1 MSEATA
7 AITDKGWS
15 IGFTPAHPVDPSPC
29 RARGLVQLSHTAQS
43 TAEAPSARIDT
54 SRLLAFLHRY
64 PQAWQTLRETVGHD
78 EAVRLAQLRRNDAMT
93 SLRVE
98 HRWSLQ
104 AIGDLFDLSRE
115 RVRQVTPAIEGV
127 GATPDL
133 EDVAPLDPQ
142 AVRRDLESLF
152 KKAVHHPEAWN
163 GRGQVSKPWVV
174 SQLGYEPNLPGLDFR
189 QLIDSKTRFLLRYG
203 VGLRTE
209 GAMRRWLRRMYFE
222 RHMTYA
228 DIANWLSGRFVDVA
242 PMTVHRFATKILG
255 IDGYARGSRPDR

>member
-7 AITDKGWS
+7 EVTDKGWS
-15 IGFTPAHPVDPSPC
+15 VGFTPPHPLAPSPC
-29 RARGLVQLSHTAQS
+29 RSRRLDHLTHPAQS
-43 TAEAPSARIDT
+43 TVQAPSSRIDT
-54 SRLLAFLHRY
+54 TRLSGFLDRY
-64 PQAWQTLRETVGHD
+64 PRAWQALRETVGHD
-78 EAVRLAQLRRNDAMT
+78 EAMRLAQLRRNEAMT

-115 RVRQVTPAIEGV
+115 RVRQLTPAIEGSGV
-127 GATPDL
+127 TPDPK
-133 EDVAPLDPQ
+133 DVKPLDPQ
-142 AVRRDLESLF
+142 AIRRDLASTF

-174 SQLGYEPNLPGLDFR
+174 SQLGYEPTLPDLDFR

-228 DIANWLSGRFVDVA
+228 DIAGWLSERFVDIA
-242 PMTVHRFATKILG
+242 PMTVHRFATRILG
-255 IDGYARGSRPDR
+255 IEGYARGSRPDR